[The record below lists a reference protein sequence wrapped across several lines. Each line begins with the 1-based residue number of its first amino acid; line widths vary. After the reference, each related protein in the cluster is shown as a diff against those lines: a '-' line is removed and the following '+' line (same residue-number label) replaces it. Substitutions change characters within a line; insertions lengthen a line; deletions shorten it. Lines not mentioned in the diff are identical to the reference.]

1 MHKTFLLIAAAL
13 TAVGF
18 LGQCVG
24 TVDHIEIIG
33 AAAVHQRLL

>member
-33 AAAVHQRLL
+33 ATAVHQRLL